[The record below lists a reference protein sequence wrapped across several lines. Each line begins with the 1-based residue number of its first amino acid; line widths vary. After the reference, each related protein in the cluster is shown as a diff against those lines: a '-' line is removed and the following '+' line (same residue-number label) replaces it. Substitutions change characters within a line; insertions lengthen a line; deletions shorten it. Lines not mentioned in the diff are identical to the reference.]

1 MALAAAR
8 RPAGLVM
15 TLEVAHVSEAASKL
29 LKLISLSEGIPSDA
43 VFARQARRKLGR
55 S

>member
-1 MALAAAR
+1 MCHGC

-15 TLEVAHVSEAASKL
+15 TLEVAHLSEAASKL
-29 LKLISLSEGIPSDA
+29 LKLISLSEGIPTDA
-43 VFARQARRKLGR
+43 AFARQARRKLAP